1 MELGKGP
8 NDLRRDQFQEFAMQ
22 RQLVLV
28 EVSEVSSQVL
38 LKFYPL

>member
-8 NDLRRDQFQEFAMQ
+8 NDLRRDRFQEFAML